1 MTKMKSTYYKFDA
14 CDGGCNRSARVRRLT
29 ISVLPDSVAADIT
42 TAGVHLCEYCWR
54 NEMDWRRHMN
64 SIETGGYGIDGP
76 WLVFGF
82 YITSP
87 LGDDAEIALDQFPD
101 EFFDDTGLSACAI
114 FSTSGE
120 PTGFAIMDDD
130 GNTVDYARDMASLQ
144 DYMDDV
150 RDMRAMA
157 NKPMVEPFLSDTMRA
172 NPRLVLLWDRV
183 SGSATFDSYS
193 IWLVYPTRTRLYGH
207 TSRADGIHQMS
218 ENAIKHCQAVVKS
231 KIHSDYLVVVLPRSG
246 EDALGESQIAYVH
259 GIGVPI
265 LERNMQVFADR
276 GQTK

>member
-1 MTKMKSTYYKFDA
+1 MTKMKSTYYKYDL
-14 CDGGCNRSARVRRLT
+14 CEGCFNRHRRVRKLN
-29 ISVLPDSVAADIT
+29 ISDLPGSANDDT
-42 TAGVHLCEYCWR
+42 TGEILCEYCWR
-54 NEMDWRRHMN
+54 DEMDWRGHMN

-82 YITSP
+82 YELSP
-87 LGDDAEIALDQFPD
+87 LGNDAEIALDQFPD

-193 IWLVYPTRTRLYGH
+193 VWLVYPTRTALYGH
-207 TSRADGIHQMS
+207 TNTKTGIHNMI
-218 ENAIKHCQAVVKS
+218 EDAIRHCKIVVRA

-259 GIGVPI
+259 GISVPI
-265 LERNMQVFADR
+265 LQRNMQVFTDR